1 MSKNLT
7 KRLIVAAVGIPAL
20 VFIIYK
26 GGFFLYGFCLL
37 VSFLGSWELAA
48 MALSKKIQLDKR
60 PLSLLSLAI
69 VSLFQFP
76 STALTTLLV
85 VFFLFVAA
93 ALLIAATTGVADFT
107 SRFSL
112 TLLAAFYPAFFV
124 SFSILIRREFGDL
137 GWAIL
142 LFTFVNMW
150 LADTFAY
157 AFGVRFGRRKMT
169 PRISPNKTWIGF
181 IFAFPGGAL
190 AAMAA
195 YYYFGGALDLTI
207 LLVASA
213 AATFFGQLGD
223 TVESA
228 IKRDCG
234 VKDSSNLIP
243 GHGGLLDRFD
253 SLLFAL
259 PVVYFTF
266 RILD

>member
-7 KRLIVAAVGIPAL
+7 KRIIVAVVGIPAL
-20 VFIIYK
+20 IFIIYK

-37 VSFLGSWELAA
+37 VSFLGTWELAA
-48 MALSKKIQLDKR
+48 MMLSKKIQLDKR
-60 PLSLLSLAI
+60 PLTLLSLAV
-69 VSLFQFP
+69 VSLFQFSP
-76 STALTTLLV
+76 MGLMTLLAI
-85 VFFLFVAA
+85 FLLFVAA
-93 ALLIAATTGVADFT
+93 ALLIAAATRASDFT
-107 SRFSL
+107 LRLSL
-112 TLLAAFYPAFFV
+112 TLLAAMYPAFFV
-124 SFSILIRREFGDL
+124 SFSILIRGEFGNL

-157 AFGVRFGRRKMT
+157 AFGVRFGKRKMT

-190 AAMAA
+190 AALAA
-195 YYYFGGALDLTI
+195 YYYLDGALNLTI
-207 LLVASA
+207 LLAASV
-213 AATFFGQLGD
+213 AATFFGHLGD

-234 VKDSSNLIP
+234 AKDSSSLIP
-243 GHGGLLDRFD
+243 GHGGVLDRFD

-259 PVVYFTF
+259 PAVYFTF
-266 RILD
+266 RLFG